1 MKKKQFLFALLA
13 AAVLPLS
20 FTAAGCTPA
29 VPAAS
34 AVYAQKAEQAKPSVF
49 PDKKVIDGVIFDMD
63 GTLIDSLGAWDGIA
77 VKYLRSRGIEP
88 PPDIDKELIP
98 LSLLEGAALLK
109 ERFNLPGTPEEILA
123 DAVAPV
129 RQRYLTDIPLKKGV
143 RELLENLQAQ
153 GIKMCV
159 ATASDKEF
167 TLAVFKR
174 LDILKYFEFVIT
186 CDEVGA
192 GKRTPKV
199 YDVALEKLG
208 TEKARTLVVEDAPHA
223 VQTAHRA
230 GYPTLAIADPYYSV
244 EKEEIA
250 RQAADYFLTTFE
262 IKK

>member
-20 FTAAGCTPA
+20 FTAAGCAPA
-29 VPAAS
+29 VPAAP
-34 AVYAQKAEQAKPSVF
+34 AVQAQRAERRDVF
-49 PDKKVIDGVIFDMD
+49 PDKKEIDGVIFDMD
-63 GTLIDSLGAWDGIA
+63 GTLIDSLGVWDGLA

-88 PPDIDKELIP
+88 PPDIDKEVIP

-129 RQRYLTDIPLKKGV
+129 RQRYLTDLPLKKGV
-143 RELLENLQAQ
+143 RELLEELKKQ

-174 LDILKYFEFVIT
+174 LDVLSYFEFVIT

-208 TEKARTLVVEDAPHA
+208 TSKERTLVVEDALHA
-223 VQTAHRA
+223 LQTAHNA
-230 GYPTLAIADPYYSV
+230 GYRTLAIADPYYSAETE
-244 EKEEIA
+244 EKA
-250 RQAADYFLTTFE
+250 RQTADYFLTTFE
-262 IKK
+262 K